1 MQGHTHISHG
11 ALLEV
16 LGIWRALLG
25 CKAFKLSSCIILCAL
40 KLDINGSFGKT
51 DIIWHRCWKSLYLR
65 TPEHSAELRQLFNCF
80 DLQPELGL
88 PTGSLCYW
96 DRHLHSKQAEVP
108 RGWPAS
114 PWEFLRI
121 SKCPGDPGFLS
132 S

>member
-16 LGIWRALLG
+16 LGVWRALLG

-65 TPEHSAELRQLFNCF
+65 TPEHSAELRQLSSLSCNQSWAYPQEACVTGIAVSIVNKLRF
-80 DLQPELGL
+80 LVAGL
-88 PTGSLCYW
+88 PALGN
-96 DRHLHSKQAEVP
+96 
-108 RGWPAS
+108 
-114 PWEFLRI
+114 F
-121 SKCPGDPGFLS
+121 
-132 S
+132 